1 MTSTASRSTL
11 PNSEPPFTLVGRAVI
26 DWWCGLAADTP
37 PGAFAELGV
46 FRGGSAWHL
55 ARVAR
60 AQGREL
66 FLYDTFT
73 GIPWKSVW
81 DAHNI
86 GDFHETSAA
95 EVREVIPDA
104 IFCVGTFPETF
115 IEAAYAFVH
124 VDADQHPSIVA
135 ACERFGPCMVK
146 GGVMVFDDYTA
157 LPGAT
162 RAVDECFAGRVL
174 VGPEGK
180 AYVRF

>member
-1 MTSTASRSTL
+1 MTSTASKL
-11 PNSEPPFTLVGRAVI
+11 PPLSEAPFSLVGPAVI
-26 DWWCGLAADTP
+26 RWWCGLARATP
-37 PGAFAELGV
+37 LGAFAELGV

-55 ARVAR
+55 AAVAR
-60 AQGREL
+60 DQAREL

-73 GIPWKSVW
+73 GIPMKSQW

-86 GDFHETSAA
+86 GDFDETSEA
-95 EVREVIPDA
+95 EVRAVIPDA

-135 ACERFGPCMVK
+135 ACEPFGPCMVK
-146 GGVMVFDDYTA
+146 GGVMVFDDYAA
-157 LPGAT
+157 LPGAA